1 MAMFDDPK
9 KELQKLEA
17 QLLKEEEWFE
27 NELEAAKALL
37 GDQEAPKTAQ
47 QPPKKP
53 VQPARNSMQETQVF
67 RAPGPGPT
75 PTGTPARKLSAAEKV
90 RKNAVTDVN
99 LDEYSEDIYSPKR
112 KKNRFLV
119 ILAVLET
126 LGIVGVV
133 AYWLMF
139 LL

>member
-9 KELQKLEA
+9 KELKKLEE

-27 NELEAAKALL
+27 SELEMAKALI
-37 GDQEAPKTAQ
+37 GDAEEPAPRKAAPAQ
-47 QPPKKP
+47 SGAGQ
-53 VQPARNSMQETQVF
+53 QTQVF
-67 RAPGPGPT
+67 RAPETEAPV
-75 PTGTPARKLSAAEKV
+75 RKSAAAEKV
-90 RKNAVTDVN
+90 RRNAVTDVN
-99 LDEYSEDIYSPKR
+99 LDEDGNEDYAPKQ
-112 KKNRFLV
+112 KSNRGLV

-126 LGIVGVV
+126 LGIVGIV